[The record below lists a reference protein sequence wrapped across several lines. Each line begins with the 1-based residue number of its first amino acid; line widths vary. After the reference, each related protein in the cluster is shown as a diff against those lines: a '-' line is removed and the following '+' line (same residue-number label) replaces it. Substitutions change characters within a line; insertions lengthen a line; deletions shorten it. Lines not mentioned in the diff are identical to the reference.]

1 MSQIPKSELLYLKT
15 QIFDHLTDTLPSNY
29 IDAVWRGFTTLFPG
43 DPTPRPC
50 GCSSG
55 GKYWGEIIK
64 RSKAELERLLNEVDL
79 EIQNE
84 GINLPKPKKGKQ
96 KAAD

>member
-29 IDAVWRGFTTLFPG
+29 IDAVWRGFTTLFPN

-79 EIQNE
+79 EIRNE
-84 GINLPKPKKGKQ
+84 DINLNKSSKSRKK
-96 KAAD
+96 

>member
-29 IDAVWRGFTTLFPG
+29 IDAVWRGFTTLFPN

-79 EIQNE
+79 ETQNE
-84 GINLPKPKKGKQ
+84 DINLSKSSKSRKK
-96 KAAD
+96 